1 MLRNGNDVLEVDGTI
16 RNSMSHLYM
25 NALFTA
31 DLADGAYVDRNE
43 TLSESEVNEIIEN
56 MNSWRYDLAGFNSK
70 LPEDEWAFIKKYNKY
85 TEKYT
90 YVPENLTRML
100 GNREISWKRSM
111 KETIR
116 IL

>member
-31 DLADGAYVDRNE
+31 DLADGAYVNRNE

-56 MNSWRYDLAGFNSK
+56 MNSWPGMIWLG
-70 LPEDEWAFIKKYNKY
+70 
-85 TEKYT
+85 
-90 YVPENLTRML
+90 LTANYRKTNGHL
-100 GNREISWKRSM
+100 
-111 KETIR
+111 
-116 IL
+116 